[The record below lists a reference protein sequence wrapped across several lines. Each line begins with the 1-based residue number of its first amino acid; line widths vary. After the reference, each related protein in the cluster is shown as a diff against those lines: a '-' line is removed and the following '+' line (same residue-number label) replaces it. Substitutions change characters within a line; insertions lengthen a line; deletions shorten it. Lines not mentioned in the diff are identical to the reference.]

1 MLGNIVLAGVSWLLF
16 FFVLKKPFFQ
26 TWFTPFEQRIRE
38 IGTGITLVIIAFAT
52 PLLIKTVVYNI
63 EWSFNDSANLTE
75 IAHALYFYFNSVVFE
90 ELIFRGA
97 LLALLIH
104 YTSTKTGVIVS
115 AISFGVYHWFSYGMF
130 GSGIVPM
137 VYVFVLTGG
146 MGLVYAYMYSKT
158 NSVLLPIVVHLGWN
172 FQSALFLDYQP
183 FGQLL
188 FSASVN
194 RELSDLADFGLQA
207 GGDILSM
214 LLLYFGF
221 LFYFRRTKKKNEY
234 PSDGLPA

>member
-16 FFVLKKPFFQ
+16 YFVLKKSFFQ
-26 TWFTPFEQRIRE
+26 IWFSPFEQRIRE
-38 IGTGITLVIIAFAT
+38 IGIGMVLVIVAFAT
-52 PLLIKTVVYNI
+52 PLFIKTIAYEI

-183 FGQLL
+183 FEQLL

-234 PSDGLPA
+234 PSDGLPV

>member
-16 FFVLKKPFFQ
+16 YFVLKKSFFQ
-26 TWFTPFEQRIRE
+26 IWFSPFEQRIRE
-38 IGTGITLVIIAFAT
+38 IGIGMVLVIVAFAT
-52 PLLIKTVVYNI
+52 PLFIKTIAYEI
-63 EWSFNDSANLTE
+63 EWGFSDSTSFKE
-75 IAHALYFYFNSVVFE
+75 IAQSFYFYFNSVVFE

-115 AISFGVYHWFSYGMF
+115 AINFGVYHWFSYGMF
-130 GSGIVPM
+130 DSGIVPM
-137 VYVFVLTGG
+137 VYVFVLTSG

-188 FSASVN
+188 FSASAN
-194 RELSDLADFGLQA
+194 RELSELADFGLQA

-221 LFYFRRTKKKNEY
+221 RFYFRRTDKKNEY